1 MTTGDELIGPFAVA
15 VAVTLREMAGVE
27 AMVRE
32 AVPAPAA
39 GGFGDVSAVL
49 RLSTGGEGYMVL
61 SLPAATAAALA
72 ARVLGDSGVALDAAM
87 IRDCTGE
94 LANVIAGQAKTM
106 LVGTPHHFTFS
117 TPAVSEGDPGLPDGE
132 RWVAAFAS
140 EAGEFSIHLCLP

>member
-1 MTTGDELIGPFAVA
+1 MTTGDELIGPFAEA

-27 AMVRE
+27 AVVRD
-32 AVPAPAA
+32 AAPAA
-39 GGFGDVSAVL
+39 GPAGFGDVSAVL

-72 ARVLGDSGVALDAAM
+72 GRVLGGVIGEPDAAM
-87 IRDCTGE
+87 VLDCAGE

-117 TPAVSEGDPGLPDGE
+117 TPRVADGDPGLPAGE
-132 RWVAAFAS
+132 WWVAAFLS
-140 EAGEFSIHLCLP
+140 DAGEFSLHLCLP